1 MRANF
6 AKAAATGDEAPLYF
20 YSHLFLSH
28 PETRQLFPVSMA
40 HQRDRLFA
48 ALGDVVARVDDLE
61 ALVPILQQLG
71 RDHRK
76 FGTLAAHYPAVGAS
90 LIATLEHFDDA
101 WTPELAKSWSEAYD
115 VVATVMID
123 AAEAAAEQPAW
134 WEADV
139 VGHERRT
146 IDVAVLQIRPRARF
160 DYAAGQSVSLET
172 DVRPK
177 LWRYYSPANA
187 PRPGSAWGG
196 GRRLRRAPPPPP
208 GGGLPPPPP
217 PAPGPGGLGGPHAG
231 AGGGGPVSSALVRR
245 VGVGDVLRLGPPVG
259 HLVLHEDADRD
270 LLLVA
275 GGLGLAPLKALIDHV
290 ARKGPARRVD
300 LYVGFRTEDPIYDRA
315 DLQRPEQEHPWLTVT
330 FAVPE
335 EKISGLGHGDI
346 GDVVMRHGP
355 WNSRQVCVAG
365 PAVMVEDTVARL
377 VQSGVPTQRI
387 SSEVFAPSRPGPSVD
402 GEVTE

>member
-1 MRANF
+1 VDIPAMRANF

-28 PETRQLFPVSMA
+28 PETRALFPVSMA

-76 FGTLAAHYPAVGAS
+76 FGTLAAHYPAVGGS
-90 LIATLEHFDDA
+90 LLATLEHFDDE

-115 VVATVMID
+115 VVATVMIE

-146 IDVAVLQIRPRARF
+146 IDVAVLQLRPRAKY

-172 DVRPK
+172 DLRPK

-187 PRPGSAWGG
+187 PRPD
-196 GRRLRRAPPPPP
+196 
-208 GGGLPPPPP
+208 GLMEIHVK
-217 PAPGPGGLGGPHAG
+217 ARD
-231 AGGGGPVSSALVRR
+231 GGPVSSALVRR

-259 HLVLHEDADRD
+259 HLVLHDDSDRD

-275 GGLGLAPLKALIDHV
+275 GGLGLAPLKALVDHV
-290 ARKGPARRVD
+290 ARKGPGRRVD
-300 LYVGFRTEDPIYDRA
+300 LFVGFRTEDQVYDRA
-315 DLQRPEQEHPWLTVT
+315 DLERLVQEHPWLTVT
-330 FAVPE
+330 FAVSE
-335 EKISGLGHGDI
+335 DKISGLEHGDI

-355 WNSRQVCVAG
+355 WNSRQICVAG
-365 PAVMVEDTVARL
+365 PAVMVEDTVGRL
-377 VQSGVPTQRI
+377 VRSGVPTQRI

>member
-1 MRANF
+1 MDIPAMRANF

-76 FGTLAAHYPAVGAS
+76 FGTLAAHYPAVGGS
-90 LIATLEHFDDA
+90 LLATLEHFDDE
-101 WTPELAKSWSEAYD
+101 WSPELAKDWTEAYTL
-115 VVATVMID
+115 VAEVMIE
-123 AAEAAAEQPAW
+123 AAEEAAEQPPW

-139 VGHERRT
+139 VAHERRT
-146 IDVAVLQIRPRARF
+146 IDVGVLQVRPRKRY
-160 DYAAGQSVSLET
+160 DYLPGQSVSLET
-172 DVRPK
+172 DLRPR

-187 PRPGSAWGG
+187 PRPD
-196 GRRLRRAPPPPP
+196 
-208 GGGLPPPPP
+208 GLLEIHVK
-217 PAPGPGGLGGPHAG
+217 ARD
-231 AGGGGPVSSALVRR
+231 GGPVSSALVRR
-245 VGVGDVLRLGPPVG
+245 VGVGDVLRLGPPMG
-259 HLVLHEDADRD
+259 HLALDRESDRD

-275 GGLGLAPLKALIDHV
+275 GGMGLAPLKALIDQV
-290 ARKGPARRVD
+290 VRNGPPRRVD
-300 LYVGFRTEDPIYDRA
+300 LFVGFRTEDQIYDRA
-315 DLQRPEQEHPWLTVT
+315 DLQRLERENPWLTVT
-330 FAVPE
+330 LVVSE
-335 EKISGLGHGDI
+335 DKLSSLEHGDV
-346 GDVVMRHGP
+346 GDVVLRNGP
-355 WNSRQVCVAG
+355 WLSREVFVAG
-365 PAVMVEDTVARL
+365 PAVMVDDTVTRL
-377 VQSGVPTQRI
+377 VQHGVPRQRI